1 MRAIRLAMAAAGLA
15 AASHA
20 VPVAATAYSLDQSD
34 LWWIPAESGWG
45 IQLVQRG
52 ALIFAT
58 MFVYAA
64 NGTPTW
70 YSALLK
76 PPGAASDDAAKASA
90 LSWSGDLEAT
100 MGTGFAAPWNPMAFN
115 PTKVGT
121 MTWTPADATSGTLVY
136 SVNGV
141 SVSKSIVREFITL
154 DDFSGSYLGGIRLT
168 QTGCADPSKNGTF
181 DDFATITVTQSA
193 QNLGLSLTT
202 TTTGVSCTFQG
213 MLTQAGRFG
222 AASGTSVCNGKTTP
236 GNLFNMVVG
245 PDSLVTHFSSS
256 DATNGCNSGG
266 AVSVVRQM

>member
-20 VPVAATAYSLDQSD
+20 VPVAASAFSIDQSD
-34 LWWIPAESGWG
+34 LWWLPAESGWG
-45 IQLVQRG
+45 IQFVQRG

-70 YSALLK
+70 YVALLK
-76 PPGAASDDAAKASA
+76 PPGVASEDAAKAST
-90 LSWSGDLEAT
+90 LSWSGDLDAT
-100 MGTGFAAPWNPMAFN
+100 TGTGVAAPWNPSAFN
-115 PTKVGT
+115 VMKVGT
-121 MTWTPADATSGTLVY
+121 MTWTPTDSTSGTLVY
-136 SVNGV
+136 SVNGAT
-141 SVSKSIVREFITL
+141 VSKSIVREFITL
-154 DDFSGSYLGGIRLT
+154 DDFSGTYLGGIQLM
-168 QTGCADPSKNGTF
+168 QSGCADPSKNGTF

-193 QNLGLSLTT
+193 QNLGLSHTT
-202 TTTGVSCTFQG
+202 TTTGLSCTFEG
-213 MLTQAGRFG
+213 MLTQARRFG
-222 AASGTSVCNGKTTP
+222 AASGTFVCKGKTTP

-256 DATNGCNSGG
+256 DPTNGCNSGG